1 MKTITRVASLL
12 ALTAS
17 PVFAECYGSGG
28 FYSCYDLQS
37 GNSYTV
43 QNFGDQTTM
52 RGSNSRT
59 GSSWTQD
66 SMDIGG
72 GITTHRGRAANG
84 GDWNM
89 TTIDIGGGYSTYS
102 GRDSDGNYFSGT
114 CSSLFGCN

>member
-1 MKTITRVASLL
+1 
-12 ALTAS
+12 
-17 PVFAECYGSGG
+17 
-28 FYSCYDLQS
+28 
-37 GNSYTV
+37 
-43 QNFGDQTTM
+43 
-52 RGSNSRT
+52 
-59 GSSWTQD
+59 
-66 SMDIGG
+66 MDIGG